1 MQKRA
6 LVSLAYK
13 SMLEKCGC
21 FRVEVLD
28 WSLGLR
34 EDTRGLLCAFTV
46 LLCAYGLVKAGVLRR
61 PQLLP
66 QASVMSSLTCRE
78 ALQGRLL
85 LAEQDEGAEDVC
97 KPLSCGWEITDT
109 LCVGPVF
116 TPASIM

>member
-1 MQKRA
+1 
-6 LVSLAYK
+6 
-13 SMLEKCGC
+13 MLG
-21 FRVEVLD
+21 
-28 WSLGLR
+28 WGLGLR

-46 LLCAYGLVKAGVLRR
+46 LLCAYGLEKAGVLRR
-61 PQLLP
+61 PQLLL
-66 QASVMSSLTCRE
+66 QASAMSSLTCRE

-85 LAEQDEGAEDVC
+85 LAEQDEGAEGVC

>member
-1 MQKRA
+1 MP
-6 LVSLAYK
+6 SL
-13 SMLEKCGC
+13 C
-21 FRVEVLD
+21 FSVPMGWLK
-28 WSLGLR
+28 LGSSG
-34 EDTRGLLCAFTV
+34 D
-46 LLCAYGLVKAGVLRR
+46 
-61 PQLLP
+61 PQLLL